1 MGDTV
6 ALSHVLLA
14 ALPVREFITTNYDDC
29 FERACASVGREV
41 ARLPYAPASRAS
53 RWLLKMHGC
62 VTAPEDIVLTRQDYV
77 RYAERSAALAGIVQ
91 AMLITRHMLF
101 VGFSLDD
108 DNFHRIVD
116 AVRRA
121 LSGAERDLL
130 GSVVSL
136 FANPLVEQLWGD
148 DLLWVHLDDAPRSE
162 ERARALARAGRRFEL
177 FLDCLSFHA
186 TAPHHLLNDRYAAV
200 LSEGEREL
208 REVLEP
214 VRAWL
219 EAHPWP
225 DADDPVAPAWAM
237 LSALLFE
244 LGDR

>member
-1 MGDTV
+1 MVSTM
-6 ALSHVLLA
+6 ALLQ
-14 ALPVREFITTNYDDC
+14 F
-29 FERACASVGREV
+29 
-41 ARLPYAPASRAS
+41 
-53 RWLLKMHGC
+53 
-62 VTAPEDIVLTRQDYV
+62 
-77 RYAERSAALAGIVQ
+77 AEELG
-91 AMLITRHMLF
+91 
-101 VGFSLDD
+101 
-108 DNFHRIVD
+108 
-116 AVRRA
+116 AVEHE
-121 LSGAERDLL
+121 G
-130 GSVVSL
+130 
-136 FANPLVEQLWGD
+136 PLVTKRGEPGGVGLGVHQLHQIGVHGLLHAPHRPLGLVPKPAAGVAQASGGD
-148 DLLWVHLDDAPRSE
+148 LHLHRRPHHRGARTDPTDRQ

-219 EAHPWP
+219 EAHPRP